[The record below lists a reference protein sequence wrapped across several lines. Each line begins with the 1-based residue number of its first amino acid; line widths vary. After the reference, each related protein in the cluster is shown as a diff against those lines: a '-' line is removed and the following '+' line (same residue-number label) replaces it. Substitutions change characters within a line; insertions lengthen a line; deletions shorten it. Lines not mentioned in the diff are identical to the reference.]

1 MYSLIQKIIIINLPI
16 SRKNIHR
23 GQPKDLLADE
33 ELEPYTNTLLHQE
46 NGPLAVRTAT
56 LLFNIRQES
65 NHKRTVERS
74 LKQCEDLLTLINDTE
89 RFSVKQRFS
98 YLFASTL
105 IPRWDVKKQLGDLMV
120 SLGMIKTAL
129 DLYLEIQAWDEVIGC
144 YNHMELR
151 HKAAQIIKQE
161 IEKKPSVKLYCLLGD
176 ATDDVGCYE
185 TAWKFSRETSGR
197 AQRHWGNYFFARKDY
212 EVALPH
218 LEKTVEINALQEVQ
232 WLRLGFAA
240 ISLEKWEVAV
250 HAYLTYTHLEPSG
263 FESWNNLA
271 KALIKLGDKQRAH
284 KILGESLK
292 CNYNNWK
299 VWENYMLVS
308 VDTQN
313 FEDVLNAY
321 NRLIELKERFLD
333 LEVLEMVVPAIAVDT
348 LDSKGRST
356 RRLWKKTSELLG
368 HQCVQHRSE
377 WKLWQLAS
385 LVAVSPLSKAQK
397 LQKAFQ
403 TYTQRENNWASM
415 EKSSVLVLKICSDLC
430 EMSLGAVEKH
440 EPSEGSLVTS
450 QLSSARLSAQSCIKS
465 VEKSFEKWDSTA
477 GMLTELKSLFE
488 RTTEEL
494 KKRMQS

>member
-1 MYSLIQKIIIINLPI
+1 MKHLITTNFYP
-16 SRKNIHR
+16 SRKNVCR
-23 GQPKDLLADE
+23 SQPKDLLADE

-46 NGPLAVRTAT
+46 NGPLAVRIAT

-74 LKQCEDLLTLINDTE
+74 LKQCEELLTLIDDEN
-89 RFSVKQRFS
+89 RFTVRERFS

-105 IPRWDVKKQLGDLMV
+105 VPKWDVKKQLGDLMV

-129 DLYLEIQAWDEVIGC
+129 DLYLEIQAWDEVIAC

-161 IEKKPSVKLYCLLGD
+161 LEKKPSVKLYCLLGD
-176 ATDDVGCYE
+176 ATDDISCYE
-185 TAWKFSRETSGR
+185 TAWKLSKETSGR
-197 AQRHWGNYFFARKDY
+197 AQRHWGNYFFAKKEY
-212 EVALPH
+212 EAALPH

-232 WLRLGFAA
+232 WLRLGYAA
-240 ISLEKWEVAV
+240 ISLEKWELAV

-271 KALIKLGDKQRAH
+271 KALIKLGDKPRAH
-284 KILGESLK
+284 KILSESLK
-292 CNYNNWK
+292 CNFNNWK
-299 VWENYMLVS
+299 VWENFMLVS

-333 LEVLEMVVPAIAVDT
+333 LEVLQMVIPAIAVDT
-348 LDSKGRST
+348 PDSQGRST
-356 RRLWKKTSELLG
+356 RRLWKKASELLG
-368 HQCVQHRSE
+368 HQCVQHGSE

-385 LVAVSPLSKAQK
+385 LIAVSPLSKAQK

-403 TYTQRENNWASM
+403 SYTQKETNWATL
-415 EKSSVLVLKICSDLC
+415 EASSLMVISLCGDLC
-430 EMSLGAVEKH
+430 EMSLAAVENH
-440 EPSEGSLVTS
+440 DSSEGSLVTS
-450 QLSSARLSAQSCIKS
+450 QLSSARLSAQACVRG
-465 VEKSFEKWDSTA
+465 VERNFEKWDSTA
-477 GMLTELKSLFE
+477 EKLAELKELYE
-488 RTTEEL
+488 KTTEEL
-494 KKRMQS
+494 KKRM